1 MGTPHPGHQRRA
13 PYFDAELPPAVANAT
28 VADAMRHGVL
38 TCRPDTPMRHIARMM
53 VSNGVHSVLVRG
65 GGAAQHGAD
74 DAWSVVG
81 DLDVARAAGRS
92 ARGEDVVAADAC
104 GPALSAHP
112 DEKLT
117 DAARRMADRHVS
129 HLLVLEE
136 ETGEPVG
143 VISALDVAAVWA
155 WGLG

>member
-1 MGTPHPGHQRRA
+1 
-13 PYFDAELPPAVANAT
+13 
-28 VADAMRHGVL
+28 MRHV
-38 TCRPDTPMRHIARMM
+38 ARMM
-53 VSNGVHSVLVRG
+53 VTNGVHAVLVRG
-65 GGAAQHGAD
+65 GGATPSGE
-74 DAWSVVG
+74 WSVVS

-92 ARGEDVVAADAC
+92 ARGEEVVAADAC
-104 GPALSAHP
+104 GPALSAKP

-117 DAARRMADRHVS
+117 DAARRMADRHLS

-136 ETGEPVG
+136 ESGEPVG

>member
-1 MGTPHPGHQRRA
+1 MGTPPHPSKRRT

-38 TCRPDTPMRHIARMM
+38 TCRPDTPMRHVARMM
-53 VSNGVHSVLVRG
+53 VTNGVHAVLVRG
-65 GGAAQHGAD
+65 AAHAQPGGD
-74 DAWSVVG
+74 DAWSVVS

-92 ARGEDVVAADAC
+92 ARGEDVVANDAC
-104 GPALSAHP
+104 GPALSATP
-112 DEKLT
+112 DEMLT
-117 DAARRMADRHVS
+117 EAARRMADRHVS

-143 VISALDVAAVWA
+143 VLSALDVAAVWA
-155 WGLG
+155 WGIG

>member
-1 MGTPHPGHQRRA
+1 MGTPPHPGTRRA

-28 VADAMRHGVL
+28 VGDAMRHGVL

-53 VSNGVHSVLVRG
+53 VSNGVHAVLVRG
-65 GGAAQHGAD
+65 AGSGQRGGEE
-74 DAWSVVG
+74 AWSVVS

-92 ARGEDVVAADAC
+92 ARGEDVVAANAC
-104 GPALSAHP
+104 GPALTADPSEH
-112 DEKLT
+112 LT
-117 DAARRMADRHVS
+117 DAARRMADRHAS
-129 HLLVLEE
+129 HLLVLEP

>member
-1 MGTPHPGHQRRA
+1 MSTPPQPGGRRA

-38 TCRPDTPMRHIARMM
+38 TCRPDTPMRHVARMM
-53 VSNGVHSVLVRG
+53 VTNGVHAVLVRG
-65 GGAAQHGAD
+65 AGNAQGAGD
-74 DAWSVVG
+74 EAWAVVS

-92 ARGEDVVAADAC
+92 ARGEEVVASDAC
-104 GPALSAHP
+104 GPALSATP

-117 DAARRMADRHVS
+117 EASRRMADRHVS

-136 ETGEPVG
+136 ESGEPVG
-143 VISALDVAAVWA
+143 VVSALDVAAVWA
-155 WGLG
+155 WGIG

>member
-1 MGTPHPGHQRRA
+1 MGTPPHSGPRRA

-38 TCRPDTPMRHIARMM
+38 TCRPDTPVRHVARMM
-53 VSNGVHSVLVRG
+53 VSNGVHAVLVRG
-65 GGAAQHGAD
+65 AGAAQHGVD
-74 DAWSVVG
+74 HQWSMVS

-104 GPALSAHP
+104 GPALTAHP
-112 DEKLT
+112 GEKLT

-155 WGLG
+155 WGIG

>member
-1 MGTPHPGHQRRA
+1 MGTPSHPGTRRA

-38 TCRPDTPMRHIARMM
+38 SCRPDTPMRHIARMM
-53 VSNGVHSVLVRG
+53 VSNGVHAVLVRG
-65 GGAAQHGAD
+65 ASPTGDEG
-74 DAWSVVG
+74 WSVVS

-104 GPALSAHP
+104 GPALTASP

-117 DAARRMADRHVS
+117 EAARRMADRHAT
-129 HLLVLEE
+129 HLLVLEPAS
-136 ETGEPVG
+136 GEPVG
-143 VISALDVAAVWA
+143 VLAALDVAAVWA
-155 WGLG
+155 W

>member
-1 MGTPHPGHQRRA
+1 MGTPPHPGTRRA

-53 VSNGVHSVLVRG
+53 VSNGVHAVLVRG
-65 GGAAQHGAD
+65 AAAGQSGGD
-74 DAWSVVG
+74 EAWSVVS

-104 GPALSAHP
+104 GPALTADP
-112 DEKLT
+112 GERLT
-117 DAARRMADRHVS
+117 DVARRMADRNAT
-129 HLLVLEE
+129 HLLVLEP

>member
-1 MGTPHPGHQRRA
+1 MGTPSHSAKRRA

-38 TCRPDTPMRHIARMM
+38 TCRADTPMRHIARMM
-53 VSNGVHSVLVRG
+53 VSNGVHAVVVQG
-65 GGAAQHGAD
+65 AGAAQPGRND
-74 DAWSVVG
+74 EWSVVT

-92 ARGEDVVAADAC
+92 TRGEDVVASDSC

-117 DAARRMADRHVS
+117 DAARRMADRHAS
-129 HLLVLEE
+129 HLLVLEKE
-136 ETGEPVG
+136 SGEPVG

-155 WGLG
+155 WGIG